1 MEPGIT
7 NQHVLGSADVQEEM
21 AEDGTRGQ
29 AGLDKAVAWLRAV
42 QYPLPFFLQHD
53 EMVLHQLLFWWS
65 VVCLCSVKLW
75 CVCVLFNR
83 SDAAKDW
90 EEVVLQGI
98 WHWDVQLGHSKWQ
111 RAALQRWSCWRGW

>member
-7 NQHVLGSADVQEEM
+7 NQHVLGSADVQEDM
-21 AEDGTRGQ
+21 AEDGTWGQ
-29 AGLDKAVAWLRAV
+29 AGLDKAVALPRAV

-65 VVCLCSVKLW
+65 VVI
-75 CVCVLFNR
+75 CVLSSRGVSIPNR

-90 EEVVLQGI
+90 EELVLQGI
-98 WHWDVQLGHSKWQ
+98 RHWDVQLGQSKWQ

>member
-1 MEPGIT
+1 MVVYPATHPASAGGCVILTLGRGGEGGVEPGIT

-65 VVCLCSVKLW
+65 VVCLCSVKPG
-75 CVCVLFNR
+75 
-83 SDAAKDW
+83 SQHPK
-90 EEVVLQGI
+90 Q
-98 WHWDVQLGHSKWQ
+98 K
-111 RAALQRWSCWRGW
+111 